1 MAAGA
6 VLFALMNFFA
16 RLASASAPWASVG
29 AVRALIGAA
38 VAFAVARSRGAPL
51 VATDRRALFWR
62 SAFGTAS
69 MLGTFYA
76 LSSRTL
82 SLGDTVTLF
91 NLSPV
96 FLALL
101 APLLL
106 RERTTTAT
114 AIAIALSLGG
124 VVLVLRPAFLF
135 GDAAPLMLSSSGPSL
150 AASALSAVLAA
161 VFSSVAMVMLRRA
174 GKTESPEA
182 IAFHFSLFAFV
193 VMSLLALLD
202 PRLPTL
208 RDAGFMVAAGVAAGV
223 AQIAMSRAYALE
235 RAARVGSMSYL
246 AVVASAVLGAAV
258 LGERPS
264 ALAVGGMALVVAG
277 GLVVTFARDA
287 APMDPDP

>member
-16 RLASASAPWASVG
+16 RLASSSASWACVG

-38 VAFAVARSRGAPL
+38 VAFAVARSRGASL

-76 LSSRTL
+76 LSSQTL

-96 FLALL
+96 LVALL

-106 RERTTTAT
+106 REQTTPAT

-135 GDAAPLMLSSSGPSL
+135 GDVGGVHAMVTSGPSL

-161 VFSSVAMVMLRRA
+161 VFSSIAMVMLRRA
-174 GKTESPEA
+174 GQTESPEA

-193 VMSLLALLD
+193 VMSIIALFD

-208 RDAGFMVAAGVAAGV
+208 RDAGFMIAAGVAAGV
-223 AQIAMSRAYALE
+223 AQIAMSRAYAVE

-246 AVVASAVLGAAV
+246 AVVASALLGALV

-264 ALAVGGMALVVAG
+264 VLAIGGMALVVLG
-277 GLVVTFARDA
+277 GLVAMFARGT
-287 APMDPDP
+287 